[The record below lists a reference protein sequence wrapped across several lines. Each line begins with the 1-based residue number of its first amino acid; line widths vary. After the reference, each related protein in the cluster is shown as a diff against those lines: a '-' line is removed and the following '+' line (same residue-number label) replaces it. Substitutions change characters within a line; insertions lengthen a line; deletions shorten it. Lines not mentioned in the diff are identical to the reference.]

1 MANNY
6 IYPSSTPP
14 GAQNN
19 MNTIGNSL
27 QQMQQMIQ
35 PQTQQQFFLQP
46 QGSLFMI
53 NNPLE
58 VSNVPVGVG
67 LSAAIS
73 LSEGLLYLKT
83 MQNGVPMVVGYKLS
97 SLENIPTQS
106 VQKDKEIKQT
116 NFKEQDVLTR
126 LEKIENFLSSQIKE
140 GGEKLQWQV

>member
-27 QQMQQMIQ
+27 QQIQQMIQ

-106 VQKDKEIKQT
+106 AQKDKEIKQT

-126 LEKIENFLSSQIKE
+126 LEKIENFLSSQVKE

>member
-106 VQKDKEIKQT
+106 AQKDKEIKQT

-126 LEKIENFLSSQIKE
+126 LEKIENFLNSQVKE

>member
-6 IYPSSTPP
+6 IYPSNTPP

-19 MNTIGNSL
+19 MNTIGSSL
-27 QQMQQMIQ
+27 QQMQQMTQ

-73 LSEGLLYLKT
+73 L
-83 MQNGVPMVVGYKLS
+83 
-97 SLENIPTQS
+97 
-106 VQKDKEIKQT
+106 
-116 NFKEQDVLTR
+116 
-126 LEKIENFLSSQIKE
+126 
-140 GGEKLQWQV
+140 